1 MNERHFRLDEAE
13 LAEQAGQIEA
23 ERVIDS
29 AELLMACEQAR
40 SLVWPARIVSNRQAL
55 PGLCR

>member
-13 LAEQAGQIEA
+13 LPEQARQIEA

-29 AELLMACEQAR
+29 AELLMACEQR
-40 SLVWPARIVSNRQAL
+40 SYQSLAWPASHRL
-55 PGLCR
+55 